1 MKVKCKIDRNKKINY
16 TSYYED
22 RNTVV
27 DQNEVDKVNFI
38 YYINN
43 TDVVMSVDP
52 VVEYLF
58 KIYDMKKLKYD
69 IIVQYYMNKTEVKN
83 VIEGYERIFPFNLSQ
98 VLEQGKYE
106 ESYFNNLITAGRLFY
121 SLELKEFQTDRI
133 NFKNY
138 MGSLSLTNSFKEK
151 QVDNQQY
158 YWVLIII
165 PAIFILIW
173 IIIYCRKRRRV
184 ILNISTDYKIMK

>member
-1 MKVKCKIDRNKKINY
+1 
-16 TSYYED
+16 
-22 RNTVV
+22 
-27 DQNEVDKVNFI
+27 
-38 YYINN
+38 
-43 TDVVMSVDP
+43 
-52 VVEYLF
+52 
-58 KIYDMKKLKYD
+58 MKKLKYD